1 MNVYMDELPH
11 NCDCCPCND
20 DYYRCGL
27 SGDLFDEHDIDIGRM
42 KNCKLKRLADVRK
55 NIKAQKMLAGGILDG
70 TTHWYE
76 CSCCH
81 GAVDILDAYCKHCG
95 AVLELENDL

>member
-1 MNVYMDELPH
+1 MNRYIDA
-11 NCDCCPCND
+11 DK
-20 DYYRCGL
+20 L
-27 SGDLFDEHDIDIGRM
+27 SQDIKDRFFDENMMVNDVLQRIIIRQPT
-42 KNCKLKRLADVRK
+42 ADVRE
-55 NIKAQKMLAGGILDG
+55 NIKAQKVLAGGILDG

-76 CSCCH
+76 CSYCH

>member
-1 MNVYMDELPH
+1 MRYIDADELI
-11 NCDCCPCND
+11 
-20 DYYRCGL
+20 GF
-27 SGDLFDEHDIDIGRM
+27 FDSYPDHIEFDVEDIKSIINQQDA
-42 KNCKLKRLADVRK
+42 ADVRK
-55 NIKAQKMLAGGILDG
+55 NIKAQKVLAGGILDG

-81 GAVDILDAYCKHCG
+81 GSVDILDAYCKHCG

>member
-1 MNVYMDELPH
+1 MSRYIDADELIEF
-11 NCDCCPCND
+11 
-20 DYYRCGL
+20 
-27 SGDLFDEHDIDIGRM
+27 FDGYPDHIEFDVEDIKTIINEQDTADI
-42 KNCKLKRLADVRK
+42 RK
-55 NIKAQKMLAGGILDG
+55 NIKAQKVLAGGILDG

>member
-1 MNVYMDELPH
+1 MICDKWLHIYGNKLGTGI
-11 NCDCCPCND
+11 NCEWVD
-20 DYYRCGL
+20 
-27 SGDLFDEHDIDIGRM
+27 
-42 KNCKLKRLADVRK
+42 DVRK
-55 NIKAQKMLAGGILDG
+55 NIKAQKVLAGGILYG

-95 AVLELENDL
+95 AVLELESDL